1 MNSGPSNIRV
11 RDEAFCCPKFGA
23 FQTEVDIGGNC
34 GLYQFAFSTVTPPSL
49 GTMLVRICGVVSTDY
64 IKFACQ
70 YKNVFVPEY

>member
-1 MNSGPSNIRV
+1 MKLSVVLSLGPFRRRYI
-11 RDEAFCCPKFGA
+11 
-23 FQTEVDIGGNC
+23 DIGGNC